1 MQNYIRRTTIPVQQV
16 LILRSNNLLIGT
28 IRIGTPTLLVLL
40 EFGSPVPGTLHKGFA
55 LQTACLSIREA
66 PRHAKYYV
74 AVKHS
79 CYISKTDRLVLVDGR
94 TYASYHDAHK
104 PRTSEHPPPRAR
116 LPPRQPLTRL
126 CGRSRGLAIWGEGVS
141 SYIYTDACNRFL
153 CVSMEYYGILTK
165 CAP

>member
-1 MQNYIRRTTIPVQQV
+1 MP
-16 LILRSNNLLIGT
+16 ILRSNNLLVGT

-79 CYISKTDRLVLVDGR
+79 CYISKTDRLVLV
-94 TYASYHDAHK
+94 ASYHDAHK
-104 PRTSEHPPPRAR
+104 PRTSEPPARAR
-116 LPPRQPLTRL
+116 SLPRQLITRL
-126 CGRSRGLAIWGEGVS
+126 CGRSRGLAIWSEGVS
-141 SYIYTDACNRFL
+141 SYIHRRLQPILARFDGVL
-153 CVSMEYYGILTK
+153 RHTN
-165 CAP
+165 